1 LHVLSIPPAFILSQ
15 DQTLRFDSFGYSF
28 LTLAWL
34 FYLLDAGL
42 YYNGF
47 QTIMFSRFGS

>member
-28 LTLAWL
+28 LTLAW
-34 FYLLDAGL
+34 FFIYLTQACI
-42 YYNGF
+42 
-47 QTIMFSRFGS
+47 IMAFKL